1 VLIVEPEEDV
11 RGLYFDWFC
20 SAAFDIMCAVD
31 GTVTHA
37 LAERYPPDLVV
48 AELDAGF
55 PFSPP
60 RISACYTCT
69 RRFRRIF
76 VAFDHAS
83 LRHVEARSGQ
93 RVS

>member
-48 AELDAGF
+48 AELEPGF

-60 RISACYTCT
+60 RIQCLLHLHTGGLDEFLS
-69 RRFRRIF
+69 
-76 VAFDHAS
+76 
-83 LRHVEARSGQ
+83 RSITHHYVTS
-93 RVS
+93 R